1 MRGAQYSGATCA
13 PPWHRRSF
21 PNGVDLTKTLCRF
34 RLTGSLAALAAA
46 LLAACGAAPTAG
58 DKPGDAAALAMLN
71 RTSWGVNASTV
82 HEMEA
87 LGWPAYL
94 DGQLHPR
101 GPALPAA
108 VQASIAA
115 MSISQR
121 PLDALVMDLQQRRK
135 EADASADDDAKKAA
149 RQAYQ
154 QELNRLAREA
164 ATRSLLRDLYSR
176 DQLLEQMTWFWM
188 NHFNIHQGKSDLR
201 AMVGDYEERAVR
213 PHALG
218 KFRDLV
224 AATARHPAMI
234 RYLDNE
240 QNAVKRI
247 NENYARELME
257 LHTLGVNGGYRQAD
271 VQEMA
276 RILTGVGI
284 NAGPAAPT
292 VRKALQAQYLR
303 QGLFEFNPERH
314 DYGDK
319 QLLGHTIHGRGV
331 AELDEAIA
339 LLCRQ
344 PATATFISGKL
355 AQYFVADKPPPAL
368 VARMAA
374 RFSAS
379 DGDIAATLST
389 LFASPE
395 FAASAGAK
403 FKDPLHYVVSAVRLA
418 YDAKP
423 ILNANPMLNWLGRM
437 GEPPYGRQTPDGYP
451 LGASGWASPGQMSTR
466 FEIAK
471 AIGSGSAGLFKTD
484 GPQPQERPAF
494 PLLANAL
501 YFQSIQ
507 QTLAP
512 ATRRALEQAASP
524 QEWNTFLLASPEM
537 MHR

>member
-1 MRGAQYSGATCA
+1 MTKIAC
-13 PPWHRRSF
+13 
-21 PNGVDLTKTLCRF
+21 LTH
-34 RLTGSLAALAAA
+34 LARALPCLAAA
-46 LLAACGAAPTAG
+46 LLAACGATPPSA
-58 DKPGDAAALAMLN
+58 DQPGDTAALAMLN
-71 RTSWGVNASTV
+71 RISWGLNASTV
-82 HEMEA
+82 RAMQA
-87 LGWPAYL
+87 LGWPSYL

-101 GPALPAA
+101 AQALPAA

-115 MSISQR
+115 MHISQR
-121 PLDALVMDLQQRRK
+121 PLDALLSELQQRRK
-135 EADASADDDAKKAA
+135 DAEAIADDDAKKAA
-149 RQAYQ
+149 QLAYQ

-176 DQLLEQMTWFWM
+176 DQLLEQMTWFWI
-188 NHFNIHQGKSDLR
+188 NHFNIYQGKNDLR
-201 AMVGDYEERAVR
+201 AMVGDYEEHAIR

-224 AATARHPAMI
+224 AATARHPAML

-240 QNAVKRI
+240 QNAVRHI

-284 NAGPAAPT
+284 HTGPATPT
-292 VRKALQAQYLR
+292 LRKELRSQYLR

-319 QLLGHTIHGRGV
+319 HLLGQTIHGRGIG
-331 AELDEAIA
+331 ELDEAID
-339 LLCRQ
+339 LLCRK
-344 PATATFISGKL
+344 PATATFISTKL
-355 AQYFVADKPPPAL
+355 AQYFVADAPPAAL

-374 RFSAS
+374 RFRAS
-379 DGDIAATLST
+379 DGDIAATLAT
-389 LFASPE
+389 LFAAPE
-395 FAASAGAK
+395 FAASAGGK
-403 FKDPLHYVVSAVRLA
+403 FKDPIHYVVSAVRLA
-418 YDAKP
+418 YDEQP

-437 GEPPYGRQTPDGYP
+437 GEVPYGRPTPDGYP
-451 LGASGWASPGQMSTR
+451 LAASGWASPGQMRTR

-494 PLLANAL
+494 PLLSNAL
-501 YFQSIQ
+501 YFQSIER
-507 QTLAP
+507 TLAP
-512 ATRRALEQAASP
+512 ATRLALEQAGSP

>member
-1 MRGAQYSGATCA
+1 MTNTTSPYRLA
-13 PPWHRRSF
+13 RS
-21 PNGVDLTKTLCRF
+21 L
-34 RLTGSLAALAAA
+34 SALAAA
-46 LLAACGAAPTAG
+46 LLAACGAAPPSA
-58 DKPGDAAALAMLN
+58 DKPSDAAALAMLN
-71 RTSWGVNASTV
+71 RTSWGLNASTV
-82 HEMEA
+82 REMET

-101 GPALPAA
+101 GQALPAA
-108 VQASIAA
+108 VRESIAA
-115 MSISQR
+115 MTISRR
-121 PLDALVMDLQQRRK
+121 PLDALVADLQQRRK
-135 EADASADDDAKKAA
+135 DADATAGDDAKKVAQ
-149 RQAYQ
+149 QAYQ
-154 QELNRLAREA
+154 QELTRLAREA
-164 ATRSLLRDLYSR
+164 ATRALLRDLYSR

-201 AMVGDYEERAVR
+201 AMIGDYEERAVR

-257 LHTLGVNGGYRQAD
+257 LHTLGINGGYQQAD
-271 VQEMA
+271 VQELA

-284 NAGPAAPT
+284 NTGPAAPT
-292 VRKALQAQYLR
+292 VRKERQAQYQR

-319 QLLGHTIHGRGV
+319 QLLGHTIRGRGI

-339 LLCRQ
+339 LLCRR
-344 PATATFISGKL
+344 PATAAFISGKM
-355 AQYFVADKPPPAL
+355 AQYFVADAPPAAL

-374 RFSAS
+374 RFTAS
-379 DGDIAATLST
+379 DGDIAATLAT

-418 YDAKP
+418 YDDKP

-437 GEPPYGRQTPDGYP
+437 GEPPYGHQTPDGYP

-494 PLLANAL
+494 PLLSNAL
-501 YFQSIQ
+501 YYQSIQ
-507 QTLAP
+507 RTLAP
-512 ATRRALEQAASP
+512 ATLRALEQAASP